1 MLKNDA
7 LFELH
12 KLDASHSFKKFTS
25 SIVRSRWKQLSILLI
40 LGVLAATA
48 SLVQPL
54 VIQSL
59 IRKTEMATSIKS
71 DVMLLFLFIVITA
84 VIQWAQAR
92 ISERLGETVLFEV
105 RKSIAYH
112 VACLSMKEYKRIAVG
127 DIISCYSSDTIALK
141 TFITGGY
148 LKLISS
154 FFLAIGAVIGMLYVD
169 SSLFFITL
177 LAVTLLAVLLMLPGL
192 RFRTLTKTVQEL
204 LGESTRILESIIRN
218 VRLIRSHNATPDEL
232 HRLDI
237 AASKLKNAGYRTADV
252 LALIAPINAVGL
264 QILFLAILGLG
275 GMRVARGESDLA
287 SITSFLMFLSLLIG
301 PIGQVVSAYT
311 EVMKAMAAYSRVT
324 TVLERPLESSLSQM
338 TNIPTSVSTP
348 AAVHL
353 SDITLWYDDVLALE
367 ELTLTAYPRQLTAV
381 VGRSGS
387 GKTSVFDAIVRFY
400 DIEGDITIGE
410 RSIKTMSRE
419 EVRNSIVY
427 VEQDAPV
434 ISGSLRHNLSLG
446 GQPRTSAECMEVL
459 NRLGLAHICDRLDG
473 DLDAGNQIGLLPLSG
488 GERQRVAIARALLS
502 DKPIVLLDE
511 PTANLDPITEWEM
524 NQAIRTLASCKTVIM
539 IAHRLSTVMD
549 ADQIYVLEKGRVLAS
564 GNHDNLL
571 VECAEYREMVEKQMF
586 KVN

>member
-7 LFELH
+7 LFELY
-12 KLDASHSFKKFTS
+12 KFDGSHSFKKFAS
-25 SIVRSRWKQLSILLI
+25 SIARSRWKQLSILLI

-59 IRKTEMATSIKS
+59 IRKTEMTTSIKF
-71 DVMLLFLFIVITA
+71 DVMLLVLFIVFTA

-92 ISERLGETVLFEV
+92 ISERLGEYVLFEV

-112 VACLSMKEYKRIAVG
+112 VACLSMKEYKRITVG
-127 DIISCYSSDTIALK
+127 DIISCYASDTMALK

-154 FFLAIGAVIGMLYVD
+154 LFLAVGAVIGMLYVD
-169 SSLFFITL
+169 SSLFFIAL
-177 LAVTLLAVLLMLPGL
+177 LAVILLAVLLMLPGL

-218 VRLIRSHNATPDEL
+218 VRLIRSHNATADEL
-232 HRLDI
+232 RRLDI
-237 AASKLKNAGYRTADV
+237 AASQLKNAGYHTADV

-264 QILFLAILGLG
+264 QIIFLVILGLG

-311 EVMKAMAAYSRVT
+311 EIMKAMAAYSRVT
-324 TVLERPLESSLSQM
+324 TVLEHPLESSLSQM
-338 TNIPTSVSTP
+338 TKIPTSASTP
-348 AAVHL
+348 ATVHL
-353 SDITLWYDDVLALE
+353 SDVTLWYDDVLALK

-400 DIEGDITIGE
+400 DIEGDITINE

-446 GQPRTSAECMEVL
+446 GKPKTSAECMEVL

-473 DLDAGNQIGLLPLSG
+473 DMDAGSRIGLLSLSG

-524 NQAIRTLASCKTVIM
+524 NQAIRTLASYKTVVM

-564 GNHDNLL
+564 GNHDKLIIEC
-571 VECAEYREMVEKQMF
+571 VEYKEMVEKQMF
-586 KVN
+586 KIN